1 MPRAVARRRE
11 GYTHEVEIDGHTI
24 VVDEPTEAGGAN
36 LGPSPTRLIAGAL
49 ASCTAITV
57 ELYAGRKGWELG
69 DVEVVVDM
77 EYGQS
82 GVPTSF
88 LVTTKLPRELS
99 TEQQERLG
107 VMARKCPVHRTLS
120 GETEITIDDRIEL
133 I

>member
-88 LVTTKLPRELS
+88 LVTTKLPKELS